1 MYNSLTN
8 LSLHLNYDY
17 TILLHLPKLPGY
29 FCRKI
34 MTDEKKC
41 VRFRPVYDIL
51 LLREVVAK
59 QPDGKVSWD
68 EVVVNVNTT
77 PLQNNS
83 RGSRSPCGHARP
95 DCERLW
101 MPIART
107 KWHPSER
114 EFIFLNYYFKRS
126 SASFLR
132 TNYML

>member
-1 MYNSLTN
+1 MYNYLTN

-68 EVVVNVNTT
+68 EVVVNVNNAIAEQQPGQSVT
-77 PLQNNS
+77 L
-83 RGSRSPCGHARP
+83 RACKAR
-95 DCERLW
+95 
-101 MPIART
+101 
-107 KWHPSER
+107 
-114 EFIFLNYYFKRS
+114 
-126 SASFLR
+126 LR
-132 TNYML
+132 TPMDAHRKDEMASLRA